1 MNVSGSRAAD
11 DINLEEFERRLR
23 AAGAQQANVEDPLQE
38 LARLVESSYAGS
50 SSETSAPHISEPD
63 RKSAE
68 STRSIETGALRPAID
83 ETEEL
88 IPAAS
93 EADRAARQDYEFDAS
108 RSHDSQE
115 AGQAADRRPGRWK
128 LTVSALALAGLAMI
142 GAVFALKGR
151 VPGLPKDPPFIAA
164 AQGPTKVRPPS
175 DETVT
180 ASNDPAVSVLKDNGK
195 LGSVKIVNSEEQPV
209 DLSAEASP
217 VKPLFPQ
224 PNTSPAA
231 DQPKPATGASIA
243 TPVAATV
250 NTPLVPPPAAPPPA
264 MTSEFPDPRPVR
276 TVSLRPDGT
285 PIAASS
291 PPVQTAG
298 DAVPAEAPINP
309 SAPPAPKT
317 MSEAAP
323 AESPTKPFAAS
334 APKMMTDAAAVAE
347 PSTPKLELPTKL
359 SPKSSARVVVAKT
372 DTTAPEANAQT
383 PSEPAQAGTLVKPA
397 EKATKKPK
405 PEKNAAEATA
415 TAATAEAP
423 PVDATPA
430 TASGGW
436 AVQLAAPRSEAEAK
450 SEAARLTG
458 KYGADLNGSAIGVHK
473 AVVNGETIYRLRVVG
488 LTKADAAALCARL
501 KGEGGE
507 CFIAK

>member
-1 MNVSGSRAAD
+1 MEEDQMNVSGSRAAD

-23 AAGAQQANVEDPLQE
+23 AAGAQQASVEDPLAE
-38 LARLVESSYAGS
+38 LARIVESSYG
-50 SSETSAPHISEPD
+50 SSETSTQVVPEPD
-63 RKSAE
+63 KRSVQSA
-68 STRSIETGALRPAID
+68 RSIETGALRPTID
-83 ETEEL
+83 EAQEL
-88 IPAAS
+88 IPGAS
-93 EADRAARQDYEFDAS
+93 EADRAARQDYEFDAP
-108 RSHDSQE
+108 RSDDPQE
-115 AGQAADRRPGRWK
+115 AGQAADRRPRRWK

-164 AQGPTKVRPPS
+164 AQGPTKVQPPS
-175 DETVT
+175 DQTVT
-180 ASNDPAVSVLKDNGK
+180 ASNDPAVSVLKDNAKPGT
-195 LGSVKIVNSEEQPV
+195 VKIINSEEQPV
-209 DLSAEASP
+209 DLSAQASADNP
-217 VKPLFPQ
+217 PAPANPPAAAQPQ
-224 PNTSPAA
+224 PT
-231 DQPKPATGASIA
+231 ASASVA

-250 NTPLVPPPAAPPPA
+250 NTPLVPPAAAPPPT
-264 MTSEFPDPRPVR
+264 MTSEFPDPKPVR

-285 PIAASS
+285 PIGAL
-291 PPVQTAG
+291 PPVQAG
-298 DAVPAEAPINP
+298 GSAAPAEAP
-309 SAPPAPKT
+309 
-317 MSEAAP
+317 
-323 AESPTKPFAAS
+323 TKPSPAFAS
-334 APKMMTDAAAVAE
+334 APEPMSDAGAVAE
-347 PSTPKLELPTKL
+347 ASTPKLELPTKL

-372 DTTAPEANAQT
+372 DTTAPEANARA
-383 PSEPAQAGTLVKPA
+383 PSEPAQPGAQSKPA

-405 PEKNAAEATA
+405 PDKNVAEATG
-415 TAATAEAP
+415 AAAAPEAP

-450 SEAARLTG
+450 GEAARLTG
-458 KYGADLNGSAIGVHK
+458 KYGADLNGSSIGVHK